1 MEEDTNKSA
10 NTNTQLTLVDP
21 VIDAVAYLQEI
32 AKNPSKKK
40 YQEEVRMRISLQTN
54 PELFDILALIRNRMY
69 RKPNRS
75 LSKHKM

>member
-21 VIDAVAYLQEI
+21 VIDAIAYLQEI

-40 YQEEVRMRISLQTN
+40 YQ
-54 PELFDILALIRNRMY
+54 
-69 RKPNRS
+69 
-75 LSKHKM
+75 